1 LGTGRSGDVEVL
13 GVMVV
18 AGNGPGPSGST
29 VVGAVSVG
37 DVGVVGVVGVVGD
50 SLSVGVGS
58 VVVVVVVV
66 YLGRSWTLVRGTHV
80 YWGSGTN
87 PGGTTCAGSWAGV
100 GAGGW

>member
-1 LGTGRSGDVEVL
+1 MLEVVVGVPDLLGTGSSGDVEVL

-29 VVGAVSVG
+29 TVVPAVSVG
-37 DVGVVGVVGVVGD
+37 DVGVVGD

-66 YLGRSWTLVRGTHV
+66 YLGRS
-80 YWGSGTN
+80 
-87 PGGTTCAGSWAGV
+87 
-100 GAGGW
+100 

>member
-1 LGTGRSGDVEVL
+1 VLGFVVGVPDLLGTGSSGDFEVL

-29 VVGAVSVG
+29 TVVGSVSFDVGLVG
-37 DVGVVGVVGVVGD
+37 DVGVVGD

-66 YLGRSWTLVRGTHV
+66 YLGCSWTLVRGTHV
-80 YWGSGTN
+80 
-87 PGGTTCAGSWAGV
+87 
-100 GAGGW
+100 